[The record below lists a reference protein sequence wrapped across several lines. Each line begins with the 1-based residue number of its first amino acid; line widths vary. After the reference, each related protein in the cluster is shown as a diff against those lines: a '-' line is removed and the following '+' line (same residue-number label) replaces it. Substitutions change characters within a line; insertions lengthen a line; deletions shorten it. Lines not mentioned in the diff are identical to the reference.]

1 MVLVVVVASTQWQL
15 SPAHFPPFLL
25 TLSRNL
31 PSHSL
36 YIPPGP
42 SSQSKLSSQSQ
53 TMSPIIS
60 SSFFLLLVISSGG
73 STLSE
78 DEDDQMTQQ
87 QQQHYYYYNPKLPP
101 PGRSRTKGGLSSS
114 KKFEGSSEL
123 VNLRYHMGPVL
134 SSPINI
140 YLIWYGNWP
149 SSHKLLINDFLLS
162 ISSSKSPKSPKSPSV
177 AEWWSTVSLYT
188 DQTGANVSRSVLVA
202 GQYSDRN
209 YSHGTHLTRLSIQDV
224 IASAVRSAPFPVD
237 HKNGIYLI
245 LTSLDVTMQD
255 FCRAVCGFHYF
266 TFPSMVGYTLPY
278 AWVGN
283 SGKQCPEVCAYPFAV
298 PGYMAGGGPGALAP
312 PNSEVGV
319 DGMISVIGHELAELA
334 SNPLVNAW
342 YAGEDPTAPTEI
354 GDLCEGLYGTG
365 GGGGYIGQV
374 MKDTRGRTF
383 NLHGRN
389 GRNFLVQWIWSPIL
403 KACAGPNALD

>member
-1 MVLVVVVASTQWQL
+1 MLINLFIFAPL
-15 SPAHFPPFLL
+15 FLL
-25 TLSRNL
+25 AQSTSNINYNGTSAASVQALKVGPAGGGDDDN
-31 PSHSL
+31 
-36 YIPPGP
+36 YI
-42 SSQSKLSSQSQ
+42 
-53 TMSPIIS
+53 
-60 SSFFLLLVISSGG
+60 F
-73 STLSE
+73 
-78 DEDDQMTQQ
+78 
-87 QQQHYYYYNPKLPP
+87 NPQLPP
-101 PGRSRTKGGLSSS
+101 RSLSAS

-140 YLIWYGNWP
+140 YLIWYGNWSP
-149 SSHKLLINDFLLS
+149 SQQLLIKDFLLS
-162 ISSSKSPKSPKSPSV
+162 ISTFNHRAAPSPSV
-177 AEWWSTVSLYT
+177 SEWWQTVSFYT
-188 DQTGANVSRSVLVA
+188 DQTGANISRSILIA
-202 GQYSDRN
+202 GEYSDHI
-209 YSHGTHLTRLSIQDV
+209 YSHGTHLTRLSIQQV
-224 IASAVRSAPFPVD
+224 IATAVKSKPFPVD
-237 HKNGIYLI
+237 HKNGIYLV
-245 LTSLDVTMQD
+245 LTATDVTVQD

-298 PGYMAGGGPGALAP
+298 PGYMGGGGPGALRP
-312 PNSEVGV
+312 PNGDVGV
-319 DGMISVIGHELAELA
+319 DGMISVIGHELAELS

-374 MKDTRGRTF
+374 KRDRGGRTYNLNGRRGRK
-383 NLHGRN
+383 
-389 GRNFLVQWIWSPIL
+389 FLVQWIWSPIL

>member
-1 MVLVVVVASTQWQL
+1 MSLITLLLPLLV
-15 SPAHFPPFLL
+15 FF
-25 TLSRNL
+25 
-31 PSHSL
+31 
-36 YIPPGP
+36 
-42 SSQSKLSSQSQ
+42 
-53 TMSPIIS
+53 
-60 SSFFLLLVISSGG
+60 SFFHSITSASP
-73 STLSE
+73 TL
-78 DEDDQMTQQ
+78 QTLNVQQ
-87 QQQHYYYYNPKLPP
+87 PNYFNPKLPP
-101 PGRSRTKGGLSSS
+101 RTLSTS

-140 YLIWYGNWP
+140 YLIWYGKWAA
-149 SSHKLLINDFLLS
+149 SQKLLIKDFLLS
-162 ISSSKSPKSPKSPSV
+162 ISANHRAAPSPSV
-177 AEWWSTVSLYT
+177 ADWWRTVSLYT
-188 DQTGANVSRSVLVA
+188 DQTGANVSKTVLVA
-202 GQYSDRN
+202 GEYSDHL
-209 YSHGTHLTRLSIQDV
+209 YSHGTHLTRLSVQQV
-224 IASAVRSAPFPVD
+224 IDSAVRTKPFPVD

-245 LTSLDVTMQD
+245 LTSVDVTVQD

-298 PGYMAGGGPGALAP
+298 PGYMGGGGPGVLTP
-312 PNSEVGV
+312 PNADVGI
-319 DGMISVIGHELAELA
+319 DGMISVIAHELAELS
-334 SNPLVNAW
+334 SNPLINAW

-374 MKDTRGRTF
+374 MKDRDGKTYNLNGRRGRKF
-383 NLHGRN
+383 M
-389 GRNFLVQWIWSPIL
+389 VQWIWSPVL